1 MAYSI
6 EQWKIVRAY
15 FEEGFSLAE
24 IVARHNVDIKDRSS
38 ISRRAAKEGWIK
50 GENATLTDTEVQIKQ
65 MTAIVVEK
73 KSTMNATALDIH
85 NSVVDERTK
94 HIQFF
99 NDAAVLNVKDSLA
112 APCESQNDFR
122 ARAETIAKG
131 REVVLGKTPDTA
143 IQINSS
149 GNTQI
154 VSADMS
160 AQDAARA
167 YADMVSNK

>member
-1 MAYSI
+1 MAYSQ

-38 ISRRAAKEGWIK
+38 ISRRATKEGWIK

-65 MTAIVVEK
+65 MTALVVEK
-73 KSTMNATALDIH
+73 KATMNATALDIH
-85 NSVVDERTK
+85 NSIVDERTK

-99 NDAAVLNVKDSLA
+99 NDAALTNVRDSLA
-112 APCESQNDFR
+112 APCESQMDFK
-122 ARAETIAKG
+122 ARAETISKG

-143 IQINSS
+143 IQINNNQQTRSI
-149 GNTQI
+149 NPENLTLDQK
-154 VSADMS
+154 
-160 AQDAARA
+160 RA
-167 YADMVSNK
+167 IASITING